1 MAHKTTTGPSISD
14 AEIIKNMQAPVMTIE
29 EIKDLLAQRDLI
41 GQVRRV
47 AEAAFLYYKIIL
59 KLKGE
64 EP

>member
-1 MAHKTTTGPSISD
+1 MTEEYNISD
-14 AEIIKNMQAPVMTIE
+14 AEIIANMQAPAMSIE
-29 EIKDLLAQRDLI
+29 EIRSLLAKKDLI
-41 GQVRRV
+41 GQVRRL